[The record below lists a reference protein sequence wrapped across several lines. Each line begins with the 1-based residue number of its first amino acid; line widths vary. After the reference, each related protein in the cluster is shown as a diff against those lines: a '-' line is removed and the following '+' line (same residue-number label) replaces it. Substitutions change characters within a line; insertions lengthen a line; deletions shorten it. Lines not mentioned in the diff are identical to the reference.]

1 MVHRSFLPRSFAD
14 LLHRQSSA
22 DLLFRRASADL
33 LFRRPSTDPLLR
45 RCTSSLSPIIFI
57 SLVCSAQNDLYRFRV
72 KP

>member
-1 MVHRSFLPRSFAD
+1 MVHRSSLPRSFAD
-14 LLHRQSSA
+14 LLYRQSFA
-22 DLLFRRASADL
+22 DHLFRQASA
-33 LFRRPSTDPLLR
+33 DPLLR